1 MESFMKEIF
10 STDFLTTVI
19 RVFVPLMFAAMS
31 AYVAALAG
39 ISNIAVEGIML
50 MSALMAVLG
59 SYWTGSAW
67 LGLLVAV
74 LSGVV
79 MALVMAGFTMRLGT
93 SPILVGIALNTFSV
107 SFTVFLLYM
116 VTGNKGN
123 SASIASHTLPIV
135 HIPFIKD
142 IPVLGQLLSGHYT
155 ITYFCYIS
163 IIAVVVLV
171 YKMPFGKH
179 MRASGL
185 DEKAARS
192 VGINVNRVRLI
203 AIIISGVLAA
213 LGGAYMTTGYL
224 SLFSRDMIAGRGWIG
239 IAAQAMGG
247 GNFLGVTLTTILFSF
262 FQGITNAFAIYDLPS
277 ELINVIPYVG
287 VLIGTIVFSI
297 YRYMNIKRGKLKNE

>member
-1 MESFMKEIF
+1 MENFWTKIF
-10 STDFLTTVI
+10 SLEFITTVI
-19 RVFVPLMFAAMS
+19 RVFVPLMFAALS

-50 MSALMAVLG
+50 MSSLMAVLG
-59 SYWTGSAW
+59 SFWTGSAW
-67 LGLLVAV
+67 MGLLIAL

-79 MALVMAGFTMRLGT
+79 MALLMAGFTMRLGT
-93 SPILVGIALNTFSV
+93 SPILVGIALNTFAA

-123 SASIASHTLPIV
+123 SASIASQTLPII
-135 HIPFIKD
+135 HIPFIQD

-155 ITYFCYIS
+155 LTYFCYAS
-163 IIAVVVLV
+163 IVLVAVLV

-185 DEKAARS
+185 NEKAARS

-203 AIIISGVLAA
+203 SILLSGILAA
-213 LGGAYMTTGYL
+213 MGGAYMTTGYL

-247 GNFLGVTLTTILFSF
+247 GNLVGVSLTTVFFSL

-277 ELINVIPYVG
+277 ELINIIPYTA

-297 YRYMNIKRGKLKNE
+297 YRYTNIKRGRLKNE